1 MDTPE
6 QHAKHMAR
14 LRMWDRLIIIGGFTL
29 MIAGLGYLHYCTMV
43 IHRLQAQLAAM
54 VARF

>member
-1 MDTPE
+1 
-6 QHAKHMAR
+6 
-14 LRMWDRLIIIGGFTL
+14 MWDRLIIIGGFTL